1 MGKSH
6 SGLGAGGPHMSVLWC
21 SVTTDVSRQADE
33 FKLTTSEKLCHA
45 APMCN
50 TNPIGMILAPP
61 VGQEF
66 YKRWLRNIQCD
77 DDGHHITYIK
87 PGKSSPPPPQL
98 LPYSWCQLFEERH
111 TVLYWESLNGQ
122 LPLLTW
128 SLSPIYTFVADT
140 FEMVAD
146 RNYVMV
152 DTFNRRLEVSA
163 TWRNFYW
170 RWCRHSGVT

>member
-1 MGKSH
+1 MGKGH
-6 SGLGAGGPHMSVLWC
+6 SGLGAGGPHMSVLCC

-77 DDGHHITYIK
+77 DDGHHVTYIK

-111 TVLYWESLNGQ
+111 TVLYWETLNGQ

-128 SLSPIYTFVADT
+128 SLGFISWKAAERSRKQFHA
-140 FEMVAD
+140 
-146 RNYVMV
+146 
-152 DTFNRRLEVSA
+152 
-163 TWRNFYW
+163 
-170 RWCRHSGVT
+170 